1 MVLAVALRLLIGLL
15 VQPEDLYSLGPVVVG
30 A

>member
-15 VQPEDLYSLGPVVVG
+15 VPPEDLYSLGRVVTG

>member
-1 MVLAVALRLLIGLL
+1 VALRLLIGLL
-15 VQPEDLYSLGPVVVG
+15 VPPEDLYSLGPIVVG

>member
-1 MVLAVALRLLIGLL
+1 VALRLLIGLL